1 MSIAGSDIRMSK
13 EHKTL
18 YHRLLD
24 RGVPETEIDRVYRSL
39 RKKGYGQ
46 DAAVRRMDEAI
57 KKMNPPGS
65 PNSGVILR
73 ERPPTIEEVEQAL
86 PETLFTGDGSGH
98 SSQEGA
104 RKRAARPAAAL
115 RRKLNAWSFRQGLLI
130 TGLPQRWHDFLSLF
144 RPSMPDLVHPRLIRE
159 LTTPHGLAQVSVH
172 EFSLVDTLAALRR
185 SSRHL
190 LGDLSKS
197 GHETVIQAYRRRNP
211 FALEYLSRFSDPQKR
226 LHASIASL
234 EAGLLEGRIPEARE
248 LIRLTRELYRLVL
261 TTDEVARRTVAE
273 ILAVGSDIVSTYA
286 RPASARDL
294 ETSRNLFFG
303 ALEQLSRFKRELYPV
318 ALRAVGRFYELHDDS
333 PEKRSLLLSFA
344 GLTDADVLSV
354 RAFAERETKVREQRL
369 IEEKRRE
376 LDELELEK
384 SAGFSRRFHGAL
396 SVLETL
402 FPESGIDRIEQNRY
416 LLPYFA
422 TRVFSRTLAFDEP
435 GTDIEAI
442 AAEDPMQPVMVL
454 HRVIDNLI
462 TSIDEKNLE
471 QLTLRAGT
479 ADLLAQIRS
488 RWSAVYASIFNP
500 YLRAVTA
507 YSKGLRDREPYA
519 KTFPDSVLAR
529 SLRDEVMEYRR
540 LVFRDYHTS
549 PPAAGGP
556 EPPQSV
562 AHAAVVHAAV
572 EELHGLLSELG
583 QDISQ
588 DLVKRDDPIGARIYQ
603 ELERTPF
610 VDFERHGSVSSTEMK
625 PVTRQLKRYV
635 ESKYYSSIKEIPKLS
650 QLFFF
655 DAMRGLVDL
664 YRYLL
669 RDEQSF
675 LRRRSADVVVSTESE
690 RTAWEKER
698 TERSR
703 DSVELLRARLA
714 ENEAASFLD
723 ELTGLKNKNYF
734 LKQLPR
740 QFAELK
746 TKKRPLCF
754 LMVDIDHFKWVNDTL
769 GHQKGDDVLRESAA
783 ALLDSIRLGHDVG
796 IRYGGE
802 EIVLMVQA
810 PLHNAVLLAERLR
823 YAQQER
829 VATADHWT
837 AIREIADD
845 RGEPCGTFSI
855 GVVQADGSDSVEAAM
870 AMADRALYA
879 AKQTRNAVVL
889 TDPADSGAEPAMLR
903 YEAYADRLRQLGSS
917 R

>member
-1 MSIAGSDIRMSK
+1 MSK

-24 RGVPETEIDRVYRSL
+24 RGVPETEIDRVYESL

-57 KKMNPPGS
+57 KKMNRSGS
-65 PNSGVILR
+65 RSAGVIRR
-73 ERPPTIEEVEQAL
+73 ERPPTIEEVERTL
-86 PETLFTGDGSGH
+86 PDTLFSGDGTARH
-98 SSQEGA
+98 QQQEVI
-104 RKRAARPAAAL
+104 KQAARPAAAL
-115 RRKLNAWSFRQGLLI
+115 RRKLNAWSVRQGLLI
-130 TGLPQRWHDFLSLF
+130 AGLPQRWHDFLSLF
-144 RPSMPDLVHPRLIRE
+144 RPSIPDLVHPRLIRE
-159 LTTPHGLAQVSVH
+159 LTTPHGYAQVSVR
-172 EFSLVDTLAALRR
+172 EFSLVDTLGALRR

-226 LHASIASL
+226 LHASLASL
-234 EAGLLEGRIPEARE
+234 EAGLLEGRIPDAME
-248 LIRLTRELYRLVL
+248 LVRPTRELYRLVL
-261 TTDEVARRTVAE
+261 TTEDVTRRTVAE
-273 ILAVGSDIVSTYA
+273 ILAVGSDIVATYA

-303 ALEQLSRFKRELYPV
+303 ALEQLSRFKQELYPV
-318 ALRAVGRFYELHDDS
+318 ALRAIGRFYELQDNT

-354 RAFAERETKVREQRL
+354 SAFAERETKVRELRL

-422 TRVFSRTLAFDEP
+422 TRVFSRTLTFDDP
-435 GTDIEAI
+435 GTDIEAV
-442 AAEDPMQPVMVL
+442 AAEDPMQPVLVL

-462 TSIDEKNLE
+462 NSIDENNLE
-471 QLTLRAGT
+471 QLTLRDGT
-479 ADLLAQIRS
+479 AETVARIRS
-488 RWSAVYASIFNP
+488 RWNTAYAAIFTP

-507 YSKGLRDREPYA
+507 YSKGIRDREPYA
-519 KTFPDSVLAR
+519 KTFPDSVLGR
-529 SLRDEVMEYRR
+529 SLREEVMEYRR
-540 LVFRDYHTS
+540 MVFRDYHTR
-549 PPAAGGP
+549 PTAAGEP
-556 EPPQSV
+556 DPPQSV
-562 AHAAVVHAAV
+562 AHAAGVHAV
-572 EELHGLLSELG
+572 VDELHGLLSELG

-603 ELERTPF
+603 ELERKPF
-610 VDFERHGSVSSTEMK
+610 VDLARHGSVSSSDMK

-655 DAMRGLVDL
+655 DAMRGVVDL

-669 RDEQSF
+669 GDEQSF

-690 RTAWEKER
+690 RTAWEKEQ

-714 ENEAASFLD
+714 ENEATSFLD
-723 ELTGLKNKNYF
+723 ELTGLKNKNYY

-746 TKKRPLCF
+746 AKKRPLCF

-829 VATADHWT
+829 VATAEHWT
-837 AIREIADD
+837 TIREIADD

-855 GVVQADGSDSVEAAM
+855 GVVQADGADSVDAAM
-870 AMADRALYA
+870 EIADRALYS

-889 TDPADSGAEPAMLR
+889 TDPAATGTEPAMMR
-903 YEAYADRLRQLGSS
+903 YQEYADRLRQLGSS